1 MALRPAFRISTA
13 ARPVADSRSW
23 RRSVFLRT
31 STRSSQAH
39 PATTGRMPPSRRCR
53 CSGDTQ
59 GCGEL
64 HPRGK
69 LPAVHR
75 AAIDACDGLDGLTD
89 GLISDPTKCEFDPGV
104 LACKGAD
111 DPGCLT
117 QPQIAAARRIYA
129 PIDPR
134 TGQEVSTGLEPGSEL
149 HWDSVA
155 GDRPHPMHN
164 DLLRFV
170 VFKDP
175 NWDYRTLDVA
185 KHLDLARRWTAEF
198 AATSTDLKPFMNR
211 GGKLLIYHGWEDQN
225 IPPLSSV
232 NYYQR
237 LLKAMG
243 KEQADSAVRL
253 YMVPGMGHCG
263 GGDGPNVFDMVAAGA
278 VARART
284 RPRPSRFE
292 DGGRTRPSHATAV
305 PAPAD
310 RALQGIGQHRSGR
323 ELRVHGAV
331 NATTRLVPKFRTP
344 LGQQGHAQK
353 AVRLGGLPASRC
365 VAPALA
371 TNKSVPCSG
380 LFEPFESGGP
390 PGRPVEWP
398 VGILGLTT

>member
-1 MALRPAFRISTA
+1 MHRDRS
-13 ARPVADSRSW
+13 ADGPG
-23 RRSVFLRT
+23 SV
-31 STRSSQAH
+31 
-39 PATTGRMPPSRRCR
+39 
-53 CSGDTQ
+53 
-59 GCGEL
+59 
-64 HPRGK
+64 
-69 LPAVHR
+69 
-75 AAIDACDGLDGLTD
+75 
-89 GLISDPTKCEFDPGV
+89 
-104 LACKGAD
+104 
-111 DPGCLT
+111 
-117 QPQIAAARRIYA
+117 
-129 PIDPR
+129 
-134 TGQEVSTGLEPGSEL
+134 TGLEPGSEL

-185 KHLDLARRWTAEF
+185 KHLDLARKVDGGIL

-263 GGDGPNVFDMVAAGA
+263 GGDGPNVFDMVAVLEQWREHGE
-278 VARART
+278 RAHGHPASKMEDGRATRT
-284 RPRPSRFE
+284 RPLCPCLN
-292 DGGRTRPSHATAV
+292 
-305 PAPAD
+305 

-331 NATTRLVPKFRTP
+331 NATTRLVKRAEVQNIGPRAST
-344 LGQQGHAQK
+344 K
-353 AVRLGGLPASRC
+353 AVRLGSLLASRR
-365 VAPALA
+365 AALMC
-371 TNKSVPCSG
+371 TNKSSVPCGG
-380 LFEPFESGGP
+380 LFEPFEQWRDREAAS
-390 PGRPVEWP
+390 RIASKADWD
-398 VGILGLTT
+398 